1 MTMPTTTCGYSYESD
16 ARLSFL
22 ASSNRRYN
30 VQDVLSLLDNSDIDL
45 SDSDDEVGD
54 GASDPGEISAS
65 SESSSSSDQSDVV
78 QPPPAQR
85 RKLYRKTRV
94 HNPPLKPA
102 VTVNDRS
109 QEHANWTPLD
119 YFDSYIDD
127 DILDVMADMTNR
139 HHLQQTGATLHTS
152 TVEVNKWIGMSIMM
166 GCMNLKRI
174 RLYWQRSTR
183 VPSIANCMTRNRFFK
198 LRNHLTV
205 VDNNSVSDDDKAA
218 DRMWKVRPFIER
230 VRKTCLKLEKDQ
242 DVCID
247 EQMISF
253 TGRCPARQY
262 VPRKPSPTGLKNFV
276 LAGASGIVYD
286 FSLYRGA
293 GMYTNY
299 VLNGKPPGQGTG
311 SVLRLCESLRE
322 GHRLFCDRFFTTLP
336 LITALQ
342 ERHIYL
348 TGTITKRNVPASVG
362 FTSDLL
368 LSRQGRGSS
377 EQFVSENDIAI
388 VKWYDN
394 KPILMA
400 SSAFGIEPE
409 GTCSRW
415 CKKDKVRKQV
425 TRPAVIAAY
434 NKSMGGVDMCDRM
447 IAYHKISSRT
457 RRWNLRVLLHF
468 VDLVLSNSW
477 LEWKKD
483 GNSGLQLYDFRISVA
498 TSLMNAAEE
507 SDEDDDIRRLPKKN
521 AIVGLP
527 TDPYRTSSAS
537 HLPVWEDLKNSARC
551 RREGCRFKTRIKCT
565 KCGVFLCT
573 TSGRNCFKD
582 FHE

>member
-30 VQDVLSLLDNSDIDL
+30 VQDVLSLLGNSDIDL

-286 FSLYRGA
+286 FSLYHGA

-299 VLNGKPPGQGTG
+299 VLGQYCGCVNRSEKDIAFSVTG
-311 SVLRLCESLRE
+311 SSPRC
-322 GHRLFCDRFFTTLP
+322 P
-336 LITALQ
+336 LSPL
-342 ERHIYL
+342 Y
-348 TGTITKRNVPASVG
+348 RNVTSIWRARSPNEMFLHLSASPVICCFLDRDAVLQSSLYLRTISPSSNGMTINRSSWLPRHSVLNQRAHAPVG
-362 FTSDLL
+362 VRRTRWGSRWHVQLLLRPTIRAWVGSTCAIAWSHTTRSQAARGDGTCASYFTSWILCSATAG
-368 LSRQGRGSS
+368 LSGRRT
-377 EQFVSENDIAI
+377 AI
-388 VKWYDN
+388 R
-394 KPILMA
+394 A
-400 SSAFGIEPE
+400 
-409 GTCSRW
+409 CS
-415 CKKDKVRKQV
+415 
-425 TRPAVIAAY
+425 
-434 NKSMGGVDMCDRM
+434 
-447 IAYHKISSRT
+447 
-457 RRWNLRVLLHF
+457 
-468 VDLVLSNSW
+468 
-477 LEWKKD
+477 
-483 GNSGLQLYDFRISVA
+483 
-498 TSLMNAAEE
+498 
-507 SDEDDDIRRLPKKN
+507 
-521 AIVGLP
+521 
-527 TDPYRTSSAS
+527 
-537 HLPVWEDLKNSARC
+537 
-551 RREGCRFKTRIKCT
+551 
-565 KCGVFLCT
+565 CT
-573 TSGRNCFKD
+573 TFAYQLRHAWWMQQKRVMTTMTSGDCLRRMLSLGYPPIPTAQVPPAICQYGRT
-582 FHE
+582 